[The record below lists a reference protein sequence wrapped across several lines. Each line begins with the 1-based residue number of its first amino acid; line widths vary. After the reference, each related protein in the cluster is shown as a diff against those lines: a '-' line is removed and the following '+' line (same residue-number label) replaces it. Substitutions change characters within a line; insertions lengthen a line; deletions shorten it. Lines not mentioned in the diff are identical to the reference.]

1 MGLDSVITR
10 QITSVA
16 KNSGRLDKTVDK
28 LKSKVLDRGLE
39 LLEETGIDPTTIPV
53 NIPKMLRGKS
63 TIDPNSLINSDIICQ
78 QPLISVQKRESS
90 LRLINIISTDVEDI
104 YITTNAIKDQL
115 IELQKPVNT
124 LNSSI
129 GGVTTTVNTISGII
143 TTIKAL
149 PFPVAVAGVGIPA
162 NILTI
167 YSATLDSMDKLLAV
181 AKSNLKT
188 IPKAISIMAKTLNT
202 TIEKVNELALVLP
215 PLLTFLQLL
224 NLLLNCK
231 IIVQI

>member
-1 MGLDSVITR
+1 MS
-10 QITSVA
+10 
-16 KNSGRLDKTVDK
+16 
-28 LKSKVLDRGLE
+28 
-39 LLEETGIDPTTIPV
+39 TTI
-53 NIPKMLRGKS
+53 NIS
-63 TIDPNSLINSDIICQ
+63 T
-78 QPLISVQKRESS
+78 KRESS

-162 NILTI
+162 NI
-167 YSATLDSMDKLLAV
+167 
-181 AKSNLKT
+181 
-188 IPKAISIMAKTLNT
+188 
-202 TIEKVNELALVLP
+202 
-215 PLLTFLQLL
+215 
-224 NLLLNCK
+224 
-231 IIVQI
+231 